1 MKTFANRLGRTMT
14 LGIVMLW
21 AAQARATPSLYT
33 SNCASCH
40 STSSTT
46 PTTCNGCHF
55 HGEHSSTAASDIN
68 LKGSTNKTSYAPG
81 ETVTVTI
88 NAGYRTGWVRAL
100 LFDQNLKELGRSSC
114 AGGLGG
120 CTTSAFPVT
129 LTATA
134 PSAAGTYVWAVAWYG
149 NQYDISGASF
159 GSGNSSTLK
168 AGFFTPDANNSG
180 HGTQT
185 VALPA
190 FTVSAPQVPAIAL
203 NPTSLAFGT
212 VNVGSSKTLT
222 TQVQDTGTGPLN
234 VTGIS
239 PCAGTPASISST
251 PPAPFTV
258 AAAGSST
265 LSLTF
270 SPTAAGALPAGACVT
285 IASNDPAK
293 PTINL
298 ALSGTGATASPPP
311 SGPAIALNPGSLAFG
326 TVSAG
331 ASKMLTA
338 QVQNTGGSTLNV
350 TRVSACSGTPGS
362 VTWTPA
368 SAFSVPAGRSTNLNV
383 TFAPMVAG
391 SLPAGACL
399 QIASNDPAKP
409 TINLALGGSATS
421 TAVPVI
427 ALDPASL
434 DFGTVSVGS
443 VKRLTVEVKNAGNAR
458 LDVTSIAHC
467 SGTPRT
473 LVWAATIPASIA
485 PGASIPINVLFVPI
499 EDGALPPG
507 SCFRIVSSDPAN
519 PTVEVDVAGTGSTT
533 GGAAQVPPVWG
544 CTTSGSGWS
553 LAFAYVA
560 ALVLLGVR
568 KRKTAGVSGPTSSGR
583 E

>member
-1 MKTFANRLGRTMT
+1 MT

-88 NAGYRTGWVRAL
+88 NAGYRNGWVRAL
-100 LFDQNLKELGRSSC
+100 LFDQNMNEVARGSC
-114 AGGLGG
+114 PGGLGG
-120 CTTSAFPVT
+120 CTTSASPVT
-129 LTATA
+129 LAATA
-134 PSAAGTYVWAVAWYG
+134 PSAAGNYVWAVAWYG

-159 GSGNSSTLK
+159 GSGNSSTPQ

-222 TQVQDTGTGPLN
+222 TQVQDPGTGPLN

-298 ALSGTGATASPPP
+298 TLSGTGATPPP
-311 SGPAIALNPGSLAFG
+311 PPPGPPGIASSPTSLAFG
-326 TVSAG
+326 TVNVG
-331 ASKMLTA
+331 ASKMLTT

-350 TRVSACSGTPGS
+350 TSVSACAGTPAS
-362 VTWTPA
+362 ITWTPS

-443 VKRLTVEVKNAGNAR
+443 VRRLTVEVKNAGNAR

-499 EDGALPPG
+499 ENRELPPG
-507 SCFRIVSSDPAN
+507 SCLRIASSDPAN
-519 PTVEVDVAGTGSTT
+519 PTVEVDVHGTGSTT